1 MPKST
6 IRFRNSFE
14 ICCLLVLALI
24 AVSTSHVVAQEP
36 SERDRAFQLFR
47 DAKYK
52 EALPLFEKLEKTN
65 PDDAELLEKF
75 GFLMINQDALLSDP
89 AERKAARKRARDL
102 FIRAQKAGADS
113 AMLNA
118 LIADIPPDGGADRS
132 FSPKKEIDAAMRAG
146 EAAFAKHDFTKAIEK
161 YQEALLLDPKLYTA
175 ALFIGDSYY
184 ASADQ
189 RKAGEWFGRAVAI
202 DPDRETAY
210 RYWGDS
216 LMKLGRV
223 TEAGDK
229 FVEAF
234 IAEPYNKMAAVGL
247 IQWAQRVNIE
257 LAHPKVSIPTSVSRQ
272 DNGNTTINLDP
283 STLKKDD
290 KGGSGTA
297 WMMYGLIRASWTEGE
312 FAKQYPD
319 EKKYRH
325 SLKEEAAALRA
336 AIRAVK
342 DPDPTKLD
350 SSLQNLLKLEK
361 DGLLEAF
368 ILMALPDEGIA
379 RDFPAYRKENIQKLR
394 KYVTDYV
401 MTGGGRN

>member
-1 MPKST
+1 MPKPT
-6 IRFRNSFE
+6 NRRNSLR
-14 ICCLLVLALI
+14 ICFLLALVLLVI
-24 AVSTSHVVAQEP
+24 PTSQLRAQEP
-36 SERDRAFQLFR
+36 SERDRAFQLYR

-52 EALPLFEKLEKTN
+52 EAMPLFEKLEKEN

-75 GFLMINQDALLSDP
+75 GFLMINQDALLTDP
-89 AERKAARKRARDL
+89 AERKAARKRAREL
-102 FIRAQKAGADS
+102 FIRAQKAGAQS

-118 LIADIPPDGGADRS
+118 LIAGIPPDGGGDVS
-132 FSPKKEIDAAMRAG
+132 FSPKREVEEAMKAG
-146 EAAFAKHDFTKAIEK
+146 EAAFARKDFAKAIEN

-175 ALFIGDSYY
+175 ALFIGDSYF

-189 RKAGEWFGRAVAI
+189 HKAGEWFSRAVEI
-202 DPDRETAY
+202 DPNRETAY

-216 LMKLGRV
+216 LMKLGRL

-229 FVEAF
+229 FVEAY
-234 IAEPYNKMAAVGL
+234 IAEPYNKMSAVGL
-247 IQWAQRVNIE
+247 IQWANKVNVR
-257 LAHPKVSIPTSVSRQ
+257 LAHPKVDIPTSVSRQ

-283 STLKKDD
+283 GSLTKGD
-290 KGGSGTA
+290 KGGAGTA

-312 FAKQYPD
+312 FTKQYPS
-319 EKKYRH
+319 ENKYRH

-336 AIRAVK
+336 AIRSIK
-342 DPDPTKLD
+342 DPDPKKLD
-350 SSLQNLLKLEK
+350 PSLQNLMKLER

-368 ILMALPDEGIA
+368 ILMALPDEGIV
-379 RDFPAYRKENIQKLR
+379 RDFSAYRKENIDKLR